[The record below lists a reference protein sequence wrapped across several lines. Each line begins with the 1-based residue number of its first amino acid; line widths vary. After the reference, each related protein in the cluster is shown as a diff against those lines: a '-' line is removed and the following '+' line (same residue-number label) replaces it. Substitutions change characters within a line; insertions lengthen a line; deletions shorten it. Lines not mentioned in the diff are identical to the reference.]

1 MYINKFAYCIYY
13 KFMKGTIF
21 RKHNYRYEH
30 NCTILV
36 LCKPTRNSIQ
46 AALWEMNKYTCLVD
60 STMQGGQYFT
70 GNDFMSPATAV

>member
-1 MYINKFAYCIYY
+1 
-13 KFMKGTIF
+13 MKGTIF
-21 RKHNYRYEH
+21 RKHNYEVQH
-30 NCTILV
+30 NCTIFFTSLLILV

-70 GNDFMSPATAV
+70 SNDFMSPATAV